1 MACAPPKTYQQV
13 LITAEELRRN
23 PQQWE
28 MYRSLTSH
36 HPSTQTENID
46 FYDVTGATFPGVGRL
61 GPYQRITCTGSHTQ
75 YHNNTHNINV
85 YKHAQGHTQY
95 HNITLNINIKHAQV
109 HTTTLTIITDQHCT
123 DLFLNFPYSGQR
135 WTKSTTG
142 YFLNYIHCQQTYS
155 VFLIFRKCIS

>member
-1 MACAPPKTYQQV
+1 MKIYNVKMVKTEMACAPPKTYQQV

-61 GPYQRITCTGSHTQ
+61 GQYQRITCTGSHTQ

-85 YKHAQGHTQY
+85 YKHAQVPTQY
-95 HNITLNINIKHAQV
+95 HNIT
-109 HTTTLTIITDQHCT
+109 
-123 DLFLNFPYSGQR
+123 
-135 WTKSTTG
+135 
-142 YFLNYIHCQQTYS
+142 
-155 VFLIFRKCIS
+155 ISHSISM